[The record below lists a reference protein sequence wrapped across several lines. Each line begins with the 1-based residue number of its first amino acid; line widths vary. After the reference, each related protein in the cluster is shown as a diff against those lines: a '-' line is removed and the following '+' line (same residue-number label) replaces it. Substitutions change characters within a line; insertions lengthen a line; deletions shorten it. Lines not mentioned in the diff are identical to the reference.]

1 MEISGPIDVLRQEGI
16 VFLHSAASTR
26 AEAVEIAKRFGTVQD
41 AEAVDQT
48 LPDDPE
54 RNSDHD
60 VDHAQVESSAQ
71 SVAALDLHTDSS
83 QHDVPSALI
92 TLYCEHSDPDG
103 GGATTWLHVD
113 DILNALKANE
123 EGRAAIEVLASA
135 TVPFVQPNGVTPRVK
150 WFPVFSQGAAG
161 AKIRFTGS
169 NIRFGVIEAEESGR
183 PITTD
188 VASALTTLQRTIRD
202 LEPRTRALA
211 PGDIVIIDNHRV
223 LHGRTAI
230 KNAAARS
237 LWRVKLGSAEAAQGN
252 S

>member
-1 MEISGPIDVLRQEGI
+1 MEMSEPIDVLRQEGI

-26 AEAVEIAKRFGTVQD
+26 AEAVDIARKFGTVQD
-41 AEAVDQT
+41 SEAVDQT

-54 RNSDHD
+54 RQRQ
-60 VDHAQVESSAQ
+60 AESSRQ

-92 TLYCEHSDPDG
+92 TLYCEQSDPDG

-113 DILNALKANE
+113 DILNALKAGE
-123 EGRAAIEVLASA
+123 EGRAAIDVLASA
-135 TVPFVQPNGVTPRVK
+135 KVPFVQPNGVTPRLK
-150 WFPVFSQGAAG
+150 WFPVFSEGTAG
-161 AKIRFTGS
+161 TTIRFTGA
-169 NIRFGVIEAEESGR
+169 NIRFGIIEAEESGR
-183 PITTD
+183 PISTD
-188 VASALTTLQRTIRD
+188 VASALSTLQRTIRD
-202 LEPRTRALA
+202 LEPQTRALI

-237 LWRVKLGSAEAAQGN
+237 LWRVKLGSADAA
-252 S
+252 